1 MTGKKSA
8 VDATTREYQIYK
20 LSSDDYIQG
29 VPAVIVCKD
38 DTEALAEAKKL
49 LNGLDIEV
57 WEGERKLLR
66 IKSLDGK

>member
-29 VPAVIVCKD
+29 VPAVSRW
-38 DTEALAEAKKL
+38 AK
-49 LNGLDIEV
+49 
-57 WEGERKLLR
+57 
-66 IKSLDGK
+66 